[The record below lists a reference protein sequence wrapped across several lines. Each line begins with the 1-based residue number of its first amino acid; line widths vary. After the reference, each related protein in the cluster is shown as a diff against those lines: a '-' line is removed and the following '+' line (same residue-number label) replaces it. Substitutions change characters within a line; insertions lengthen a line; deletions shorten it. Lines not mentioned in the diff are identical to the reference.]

1 MSGEGCGED
10 AGAGVGSG
18 KGAWSLSPVLVLVVS
33 IGLAM
38 GQLSSQGGLATL
50 CQARNE
56 TWIGSALCGSAAAG
70 GEQRGTLYLPVAGGE
85 ALDKLSIL
93 AIKLDRIT
101 DQAKLGNVRKERK
114 KLWEKLPRTFAD
126 GNMAPIYQGLVGV
139 NTKLWDVED
148 AVRACEKNQDFGE
161 RFVELARS
169 VYKLNDERARLKRQ
183 ASLVWGSDLIEEK
196 SYEKY

>member
-1 MSGEGCGED
+1 MAAGHAGDSSSNATDGRVSIRGRRTAAGEGLGDVRAGSRQGKGGDLSGEGCGED

-70 GEQRGTLYLPVAGGE
+70 GEQVLSWITRRLFPNLRGGAVTE
-85 ALDKLSIL
+85 ATLDKYRGVPGTRPAGFSCRPGSNRDCRRGRNPAISREIL
-93 AIKLDRIT
+93 LY
-101 DQAKLGNVRKERK
+101 QQLG
-114 KLWEKLPRTFAD
+114 
-126 GNMAPIYQGLVGV
+126 G
-139 NTKLWDVED
+139 
-148 AVRACEKNQDFGE
+148 
-161 RFVELARS
+161 
-169 VYKLNDERARLKRQ
+169 
-183 ASLVWGSDLIEEK
+183 
-196 SYEKY
+196 